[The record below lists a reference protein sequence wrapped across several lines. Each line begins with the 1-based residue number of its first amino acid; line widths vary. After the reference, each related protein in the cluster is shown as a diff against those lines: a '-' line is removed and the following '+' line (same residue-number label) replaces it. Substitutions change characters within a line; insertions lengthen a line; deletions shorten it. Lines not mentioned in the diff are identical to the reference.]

1 MYVFSFFIF
10 STFRI
15 IIYSGPISAAHHEVC
30 LLFRIVNIPEL
41 IFCFV

>member
-1 MYVFSFFIF
+1 MCVYSFFIF
-10 STFRI
+10 SKFRI
-15 IIYSGPISAAHHEVC
+15 IIYSGSLSAAHHEVC